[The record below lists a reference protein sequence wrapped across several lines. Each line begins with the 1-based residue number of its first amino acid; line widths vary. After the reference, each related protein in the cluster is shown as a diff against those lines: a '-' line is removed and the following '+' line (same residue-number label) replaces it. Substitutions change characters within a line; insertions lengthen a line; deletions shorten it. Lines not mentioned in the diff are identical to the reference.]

1 MEGSKTWRG
10 LVLAGVLG
18 LAVALGGAA
27 CGSAAPSTHG
37 AGEMMGLSG
46 DIEIDGSSTVAPI
59 TEAVAE
65 EFGAVH
71 GDVRVTVGVSGT
83 GGGFKRFTT
92 GETDIADASR
102 PIKDSEAEIAAENSI
117 NYLELTIALDGLAVM
132 VNTSNDFVDCLTV
145 EELKAIWMPESTVDS
160 WDDVRA
166 SFPNQ
171 TLNLYGPDT
180 ESGTFD
186 YFTDEINGGEG
197 VSRADYV
204 ASSDDNLLVQ
214 GIRGDRNS
222 LGYFGYAYYAEN
234 RDSLKLVA
242 VDSGSGCVAPSDET
256 VGDGTYSPLAR
267 PIFIYVDT
275 DKLQAKPELKTF
287 VDFYLDNAPE
297 LVAEVGYTPLPSYAE
312 EKARV
317 AEAYGG

>member
-1 MEGSKTWRG
+1 MQGSRTWRR
-10 LVLAGVLG
+10 LAVAGVAG
-18 LAVALGGAA
+18 LAVVLGGAG
-27 CGSAAPSTHG
+27 CGGDGAATPGVDG
-37 AGEMMGLSG
+37 AIQLSG

-65 EFGAVH
+65 EYGIVH
-71 GDVRVTVGVSGT
+71 RDVRVTVGVSGT
-83 GGGFKRFTT
+83 GGGFKRFTA
-92 GETDIADASR
+92 GETDISNASR
-102 PIKDSEAEIAAENSI
+102 PIKDTEVELAAENGV
-117 NYLELTIALDGLAVM
+117 NYMALTVALDGLAIM
-132 VNTSNDFVDCLTV
+132 VNTANDFVDCLTV
-145 EELKAIWMPESTVDS
+145 EELSAIWMPESTVDS

-171 TLNLYGPDT
+171 TLSLYGPDT

-186 YFTDEINGGEG
+186 YFTDEVNGGEG

-222 LGYFGYAYYAEN
+222 LGYFGYAYYSEN
-234 RDSLKLVA
+234 RESLKLVA
-242 VDSGSGCVAPSDET
+242 VDGGGGCVTPSDET
-256 VGDGTYSPLAR
+256 VGNGSYSPLSR

-275 DKLQAKPELKTF
+275 DKLRAQPELKAF

-297 LVAEVGYTPLPSYAE
+297 LVTEIGYTALPSYAE
-312 EKARV
+312 EKAKV
-317 AEAYGG
+317 EEAYGG

>member
-92 GETDIADASR
+92 GETDISDASR